1 MRSQRGDRLP
11 SLPISH
17 RQHVS
22 KLIAGSMGSLGSTGF
37 YGSRLQ
43 YRSRFQSFKFELNRQ
58 SFQSNSNS
66 VPIRTRTTRQ
76 SISVSILFPIVP
88 EVSNK
93 SSRAISLLV
102 TSSIPGRFDSVSRGT
117 KLLELLDGE
126 TLVFDADYE
135 VAVQEPFFDGFYSFF
150 FLCTAD
156 CRADCQVDSV
166 GFTVG
171 CDGGKN

>member
-1 MRSQRGDRLP
+1 M
-11 SLPISH
+11 
-17 RQHVS
+17 
-22 KLIAGSMGSLGSTGF
+22 
-37 YGSRLQ
+37 
-43 YRSRFQSFKFELNRQ
+43 
-58 SFQSNSNS
+58 
-66 VPIRTRTTRQ
+66 
-76 SISVSILFPIVP
+76 
-88 EVSNK
+88 
-93 SSRAISLLV
+93 SLLV
-102 TSSIPGRFDSVSRGT
+102 LGRGT

-171 CDGGKN
+171 CGGGKNWKRVVELGFQGYNGRTMKIVVETWRKREMFFIMQVEVRVILEATPSKLHGMLSSFRAIWKQRDASHATFI